1 MSLLQVFVCQ
11 ELQVECCI
19 SCQMAKLQQS
29 LYCLLSKLL
38 SYPSFNST
46 FLTQENS
53 NCQLRNARIHSFALY
68 IFIILINYL
77 FFWPSCHMTYWRL
90 HNFLIY
96 PLFQYSF
103 RNISQLL
110 PSKCRSCCCTLTF
123 RILHLKVYDIL
134 ECKNFLI
141 GFLDELGNFKQKNFT
156 FKNVF
161 FFTIYSNRPIDIFC
175 HLKKG

>member
-1 MSLLQVFVCQ
+1 MSLLQVFVYQ

-77 FFWPSCHMTYWRL
+77 FFWPSCHMTQWWL

-96 PLFQYSF
+96 PPFQYSF
-103 RNISQLL
+103 RPYISQLL
-110 PSKCRSCCCTLTF
+110 PSKCRP
-123 RILHLKVYDIL
+123 
-134 ECKNFLI
+134 FLS
-141 GFLDELGNFKQKNFT
+141 FKKKLNAEEGEKQQKCIWHFNSHF
-156 FKNVF
+156 NW
-161 FFTIYSNRPIDIFC
+161 
-175 HLKKG
+175 